1 MLRNRTLPIVA
12 LLAGAMMF
20 GACAED
26 VAGPV
31 DPCANPGVDCQKQA
45 PPDLPKYGDEV
56 LINDPDGNWHGE
68 RDRTGDYWDHDDGL
82 K

>member
-26 VAGPV
+26 VAGPSKGGITV
-31 DPCANPGVDCQKQA
+31 VPAVPNPNGPIDYDA
-45 PPDLPKYGDEV
+45 DLPDDALV
-56 LINDPDGNWHGE
+56 NSPDGDWTEPH
-68 RDRTGDYWDHDDGL
+68 RPSKRTAD
-82 K
+82 

>member
-26 VAGPV
+26 IAGPGPGQAV
-31 DPCANPGVDCQKQA
+31 EPAVASDNGGVDYTA
-45 PPDLPKYGDEV
+45 PLPGDAEV
-56 LINDPDGNWHGE
+56 HAPDGEWTE
-68 RDRTGDYWDHDDGL
+68 RHKPGTKTAD
-82 K
+82 